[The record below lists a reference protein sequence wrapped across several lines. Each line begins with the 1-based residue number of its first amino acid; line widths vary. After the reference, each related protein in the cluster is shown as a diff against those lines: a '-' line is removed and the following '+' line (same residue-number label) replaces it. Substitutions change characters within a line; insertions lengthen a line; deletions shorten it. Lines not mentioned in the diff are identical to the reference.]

1 MKLCIG
7 TATFE
12 IFVTSGHLLT
22 ENLLSWFFR
31 PINHPSNRDSHF
43 ESCDH
48 SFRLFNTIAEYLT
61 TDESTQKCM

>member
-22 ENLLSWFFR
+22 ENLLSWFFGR
-31 PINHPSNRDSHF
+31 SITQVIETATSNHVITLSVSLIQLLN
-43 ESCDH
+43 
-48 SFRLFNTIAEYLT
+48 I
-61 TDESTQKCM
+61 